1 MKDVIDPVAPAP
13 SPVFPPVL
21 PPIGDPVIEIP
32 KPDERT
38 APKKNDIDFG
48 NPLDEEHALFSWKS
62 PERLHKARGREFY
75 TTVGAFV
82 FLLSIITI
90 FFKEFLLMFT
100 IWAFA
105 FVAFVMSRI
114 EPSETEHSLTTRG
127 VKTGKNKYRWGELMR
142 FWFEDKW
149 GQTILHVD
157 TLLGFPR
164 RLIILLG
171 NTPKEQVKEILVKRI
186 PYDKPEDTFVD
197 KATKWLQEKVPL
209 EEETM
214 SRKQETMTGKQT
226 NIPASPITS
235 K

>member
-1 MKDVIDPVAPAP
+1 MIDSVNPFPTPVPPPAP
-13 SPVFPPVL
+13 PHA
-21 PPIGDPVIEIP
+21 PPIFE
-32 KPDERT
+32 
-38 APKKNDIDFG
+38 APKSQPESQEKPPEKKESVDFG

-75 TTVGAFV
+75 TTIGAFV
-82 FLLSIITI
+82 FLFSIITV
-90 FFKEFLLMFT
+90 FFKEFLLMLT

-171 NTPKEQVKEILVKRI
+171 NTPKEKVKEILVKRI

-209 EEETM
+209 EE
-214 SRKQETMTGKQT
+214 
-226 NIPASPITS
+226 S
-235 K
+235 KISTPPPPK